1 MTPFVVDESITW
13 VDLDIKPG
21 SDPNA
26 IDPFSQEV
34 IPVAI
39 LGTDNFDVGDV
50 DVATLAFGPDGASP
64 VRPASREKC
73 STTLPSKAATRSRRC
88 RHRRPAAGTASRSRS
103 CCRPL
108 CGLADGCGVA
118 GGSGSSISDRTRSE
132 DSIHGKPARWL
143 KERRIPDEGCNL

>member
-64 VRPASREKC
+64 VNNVLEDMNEDGLTDLVSDYRTEEAGIALGDEKAC
-73 STTLPSKAATRSRRC
+73 VTGEMFDDTPF
-88 RHRRPAAGTASRSRS
+88 
-103 CCRPL
+103 
-108 CGLADGCGVA
+108 
-118 GGSGSSISDRTRSE
+118 
-132 DSIHGKPARWL
+132 
-143 KERRIPDEGCNL
+143 EGCDKIQTVPPPPPCCGNGFEVAVVLPPLVWIGGRMRRRRR